1 VNGAEAIIR
10 TAKDAG
16 IEVCFANPG
25 TTELPLVAA
34 LDSVGGIRSILGL
47 SEGVCTGAADGYARM
62 SGKPAMAL
70 LHLGPG
76 FANGISNLHN
86 ARRAATPVVTVVG
99 EHATWHRALD
109 PPLAMDIEALA
120 RTVSG
125 WQSTCGSSDLLGQEM
140 TYAVF
145 AARLGQVATLI
156 VPYDLQLKPCRL
168 NAITPH
174 PHRKEPASRETLG
187 RVAALLKGGGKTAL
201 VLGGGGLGRA
211 GLMIAA
217 RIRQACG
224 CDLLAESFPARI
236 ERGAGLPDT
245 RRIPYLPET
254 AIEMLAQYE
263 AFVFAGAREPVSF
276 FGYAGVPGKLLPEGR
291 KKLRLA
297 GREDDVTEALGFLAD
312 ALGAPRS
319 PAADG
324 LSRPNR
330 PALPT
335 GVLNGDKVCA
345 VIAALQP
352 EGAIVV
358 DEAITSGRKYYA
370 LTAGVPPF
378 SLLTLTGGSLG
389 QGPPCAAGAAVAC
402 PERPVI
408 NIQADGAGMYTFP
421 ALWTEA
427 KEGLNVVTLICAN
440 RGYNILKLEL
450 GRLGVL
456 APGANAERLTDLGG
470 IDWVALGR
478 GMGVPSARAATA
490 EELASELGKAL
501 EEPGPHLIEMVI

>member
-1 VNGAEAIIR
+1 VNGAVAIIR
-10 TAKDAG
+10 TAEDAG
-16 IEVCFANPG
+16 IEICFANPG

-47 SEGVCTGAADGYARM
+47 SEGVCTGAADGYGRM

-99 EHATWHRALD
+99 EHAAWHRALD

-120 RTVSG
+120 RTVSD

-140 TYAVF
+140 AYAVF
-145 AARLGQVATLI
+145 AARLGQIATLI

-174 PHRKEPASRETLG
+174 PHRKEPASQETLD
-187 RVAALLKGGGKTAL
+187 RAAALLKGGGKTAL

-211 GLMIAA
+211 ELMIAA
-217 RIRQACG
+217 RIRLACG

-254 AIEMLAQYE
+254 AIEMLAPYD

-297 GREDDVTEALGFLAD
+297 GREDDVTEGLLAD
-312 ALGAPRS
+312 ALDAPRS
-319 PAADG
+319 PAAGG
-324 LSRPNR
+324 LSRPSR

-335 GVLNGDKVCA
+335 GVLNGDKICA

-352 EGAIVV
+352 EDAIVV
-358 DEAITSGRKYYA
+358 DEAVTSGRTYYS
-370 LTAGVPPF
+370 LTVGVPPY

-389 QGPPCAAGAAVAC
+389 QGAPCAAGAAVAC

-427 KEGLNVVTLICAN
+427 KEGLNVTTLICAN

-450 GRLGVL
+450 GRLGVS
-456 APGANAERLTDLGG
+456 APGVNAARLTDLGG
-470 IDWVALGR
+470 IDWVSLGR
-478 GMGVPSARAATA
+478 GMGVPSTRAATA

>member
-1 VNGAEAIIR
+1 MNGAEAIIR
-10 TAKDAG
+10 AAKEAG
-16 IEVCFANPG
+16 IEACFANPG
-25 TTELPLVAA
+25 TTELPLVVA
-34 LDSVGGIRSILGL
+34 LDTVGGIRPILGL
-47 SEGVCTGAADGYARM
+47 TEAVCTGAADGYARM

-86 ARRAATPVVTVVG
+86 ARRGSIPVVTVVG

-125 WQSTCGSSDLLGQEM
+125 WQRTCGSSDLLGQE
-140 TYAVF
+140 TAEAVL
-145 AARLGQVATLI
+145 AARRGQVATLI
-156 VPYDLQLKPCRL
+156 VPYDLQLNPCRPGVI
-168 NAITPH
+168 APH
-174 PHRKEPASRETLG
+174 PERREPASRASIDLA
-187 RVAALLKGGGKTAL
+187 AALLKGGGKTAL
-201 VLGGGGLGRA
+201 VLGGEGLGRA
-211 GLMIAA
+211 GLLTAA
-217 RIRQACG
+217 RIRRACG
-224 CDLLAESFPARI
+224 CDLLAEGRPARA
-236 ERGAGLPDT
+236 ERGAGLPDA
-245 RRIPYLPET
+245 RRIPYLPEE
-254 AIEMLAQYE
+254 AIEMLAPYE
-263 AFVFAGAREPVSF
+263 AFVFAGAEEPVSF
-276 FGYAGVPGKLLPEGR
+276 FGYAGVPGKLIPEDR
-291 KKLRLA
+291 KRIPLA
-297 GREDDVTEALGFLAD
+297 GREDDVAEALGLLAD
-312 ALGAPRS
+312 ALGAPRN

-324 LSRPNR
+324 LCRPKR

-335 GVLNGDKVCA
+335 GALNGDKMCA
-345 VIAALQP
+345 VVAALQP

-358 DEAITSGRKYYA
+358 EEAVTNGRKYYA
-370 LTAGVPPF
+370 LTAGVPPC

-427 KEGLNVVTLICAN
+427 KEGLNVTTLICAN

-450 GRLGVL
+450 GRLGVS
-456 APGANAERLTDLGG
+456 APGANARRLTDLGG
-470 IDWVALGR
+470 IDWVGLGR
-478 GMGVPSARAATA
+478 GMGVSSVRAATA

-501 EEPGPHLIEMVI
+501 GEPGPHLIEMVI